1 MASGFFSA
9 FTDAFLYRPG
19 YFRMVDATS
28 SRCAPLM
35 ARSIVQRF
43 APGRAIDY
51 GCGTGSLL
59 LALRKLGVDA
69 AGTEF
74 SATARR
80 YCSRKGLTV
89 VPMDFRRS
97 FTRLPLGTADV
108 ATSFEVG
115 EHLPERHA
123 ANLVAL
129 IAETAPVIVF
139 SAATPG
145 QGGSGHINEQP
156 HAYWQR
162 LFGEHGQG
170 CDHRQTDSLR
180 AEWTAGGVEPWY
192 AANVMVFCR
201 HDGGS
206 P

>member
-1 MASGFFSA
+1 MTTGLFSVLSD
-9 FTDAFLYRPG
+9 TFLYRPG

-35 ARSIVQRF
+35 ARSIVQRL
-43 APGRAIDY
+43 APKRAIDY

-59 LALRKLGVDA
+59 LALRDLGVDA

-89 VPMDFRRS
+89 VPLDFRRL
-97 FTRLPLGTADV
+97 FTRLPLGTADI
-108 ATSFEVG
+108 AMSFEVG

-123 ANLVAL
+123 TDLVRL
-129 IAETAPVIVF
+129 IANTAPVIVF

-145 QGGSGHINEQP
+145 QGGSGHVNEQP

-162 LFGEHGQG
+162 LFGEHGQA
-170 CDHRQTDSLR
+170 CDHRETDSLR
-180 AEWTAGGVEPWY
+180 AEWTEGGVEPWY
-192 AANVMVFCR
+192 ASNVMVFRR
-201 HDGGS
+201 HEGGS